1 MSKALSRIL
10 AVVLCFSF
18 CTLLSAVSFAQ
29 KAHSAA
35 GAQTGETRTGIWR
48 GRLVTYQVIDGR
60 NIYEGDII
68 LDNVQPAPAAGIGG
82 VKPESVGI
90 AYPQFMWPLNTMSGV
105 HEIPYTI
112 DPANMATQKANIM
125 TAIGIYNS
133 TFTGVI
139 QFVPYVSQPN
149 WVNIFLDANNMNG
162 ECEADEGD
170 DAGYPFN
177 VPPQQVTGS
186 GSCTIATILHE
197 FGHVTGVWHEQ
208 SRPDRNTYVTVN
220 YGNVIRGSQ
229 GNVDQVYDDIQPLTP
244 YDYASVMEYP
254 AFAFTRNGGPVIDSI
269 PPGMPLSNLTGYSA
283 ADIEGIKRLYGAP
296 PTQITVTSNP
306 PGLSVIV
313 DGSTI
318 TTPQTFTWALN
329 SMHTL
334 NVAPGVQTVMGD
346 TVDSDP
352 PQPTTFY
359 YTYGRWNDNTAA
371 SHTITVTPGNGD
383 VPFPSTSPQVS
394 TYSAN
399 FVQLVPFTYTASPSG
414 SGTVAATGVPLGPQS
429 YAGVSGVYFVA
440 RQQATL
446 TATAAAT
453 YQFYAYLNGPYY
465 LAGGIGANPKTFY
478 VPDSGLTV
486 DPFTEFTTYPIY
498 HVDVSPDPFS
508 SNLLLD
514 VDDADYFTPP
524 KNFSPDPNLD
534 GSAWAPSTTHTLD
547 FLVLTQYPF
556 SLNSRYAFDSWNA
569 GTSTSP
575 TQNTVTLPASPPAV
589 TNYTATLT
597 PQFLAGNNF
606 TFACGGTATI
616 SPSSPTDDGFY
627 NSGTPLTYTATPDS
641 TWTFAGWTYD
651 ITGTANPAHLTPT
664 DESLVYANFN
674 TTNSPLTL
682 TSLSPST
689 IASGG
694 LAFTITLTGTGFTS
708 GSIVGINFFSS
719 TYTPLTVTSVT
730 STQIKATVPMSAIAT
745 PGGFQI
751 YVENFPSGW
760 SGCANFGMQ
769 TFIVSNG
776 TPTPAIAPSPTTLT
790 FSSQAMGTTSPGQVV
805 TVNNTGTA
813 VATISTVTPSGDFAE
828 TNTCIGAVNAGE
840 SCTITVTFTPTA
852 TGTRTGSISIADNA
866 SGSPQKVTLTG
877 TGTGSVIVAPTP
889 TSLGFGSQ
897 RVGTTSASQQ
907 VTVNNTGTGNTTI
920 SISPSGD
927 FAIASSPANT
937 CVGTLNAGGS
947 CTFYVTFTP
956 TTTGTRTGSIT
967 ITDQAANTPQMV
979 SLTGTGTSAVVAP
992 TPTSLTFSSQQVGT
1006 TSAGQQVTVNNTGT
1020 ANSTIS
1026 VAPSGDFAIATS
1038 PANTCVGTLNAGG
1051 SCTFNVTFTPTAT
1064 GTRTGAITITDQAAN
1079 TPQMVSLTGTGT
1091 SGGTVVVTA
1100 TPTSETFASQ
1110 TVGTTSAGK
1119 TVTVKNTGT
1128 ASTPLTIAPATG
1140 DFAQTNNCPT
1150 TLGPSPAS
1158 CTITVTFTPT
1168 ATGTRTGSISI
1179 TDNASNSPQT
1189 VSLTG
1194 TGKAAT
1200 VVITVTPATL
1210 TFASQAVGTTSP
1222 SKTVTVK
1229 NTGTG
1234 STPLTIG
1241 AATGN
1246 FSQTNNC
1253 PTTLGPSPASC
1264 TITVT
1269 FSPLSAGSLT
1279 GAISITDNA
1288 SNSPQSVTLKG
1299 TGTSSSATLT
1309 FTPTSETF
1317 TSTAVGSTSAGKVI
1331 TLKNTGGGTA
1341 TLSSITASGDFARTT
1356 TCGGTLAGGGSCTIT
1371 ATFTPTVTGSVS
1383 GAITVVANTTKSPQ
1397 VASLTGTGIAPLTFS
1412 PVSLA
1417 FGSVAVGVTSAPKT
1431 VTMTNNQST
1440 TLNFSFATSANYSTA
1455 GGGTTCG
1462 TSLTAGAQCTLSVTF
1477 TPTAPASIDG
1487 ATTVTYTGA
1496 YSPVGV
1502 KFTGKGTGGTTAPL
1516 KFTPVSLSFAKQ
1528 ATGTTSAGKTVT
1540 VKNQSASSVTINSIA
1555 ASGNFAA
1562 AGSGGTPCGGAL
1574 AAGASCT
1581 ISATFAPSISGAI
1594 EGAVVISD
1602 NASSENQQVVN
1613 LTGTA
1618 VLPVTIA
1625 PTSLTFASTTV
1636 GTTSAAQTLTITN
1649 NLTTTLSSLSFTAS
1663 GDFSAT
1669 AGGGTPCG
1677 SSVAAGATCTLSVT
1691 FTPST
1696 TGSIKGAVTV
1706 TDSAGTS
1713 PQTLKLTGTGS

>member
-1 MSKALSRIL
+1 VSKAMSRTL
-10 AVVLCFSF
+10 AVVLCLSF
-18 CTLLSAVSFAQ
+18 CSLFSAASFAQ
-29 KAHSAA
+29 KARSAA
-35 GAQTGETRTGIWR
+35 ETKTGLWR

-68 LDNVQPAPAAGIGG
+68 LDNVQPVPAAGIGG

-90 AYPQFMWPLNTMSGV
+90 AYPQFMWPKVGGV
-105 HEIPYTI
+105 AQIPYTI
-112 DPANMATQKANIM
+112 DPGNGSAQVSNINA
-125 TAIGIYNS
+125 AISAYNS
-133 TFTGVI
+133 AFSGVI

-149 WVNIFLDANNMNG
+149 WVNIFLDPNDMTG
-162 ECEADEGD
+162 VCEADEGD

-208 SRPDRNTYVTVN
+208 SRPDRNAYVTVN

-229 GNVDQVYDDIQPLTP
+229 GNVDQVYDDIQTLTP

-318 TTPQTFTWALN
+318 TTPQTFSWALN

-334 NVAPGVQTVMGD
+334 NVSSSVQSVSGTIVGS
-346 TVDSDP
+346 SDP

-359 YTYGRWNDNTAA
+359 YTYGRWNDNTVA
-371 SHTITVTPGNGD
+371 SHTITVTPGDGD

-399 FVQLVPFTYTASPSG
+399 FIQLVPFTYTASPSG

-429 YAGVSGVYFVA
+429 YTGVSGVYFVA

-446 TATAAAT
+446 TATPAPT
-453 YQFYAYLNGPYY
+453 YQFYAFINGPYW
-465 LAGGIGANPKTFY
+465 LAGGLGANPKTFY
-478 VPDSGLTV
+478 VPDTGLTV

-508 SNLLLD
+508 SNLLLY
-514 VDDADYFTPP
+514 VDGASLTPP
-524 KNFSPDPNLD
+524 QNFSPDPNFFD
-534 GSAWAPSTTHTLD
+534 TSWTPGSTHTLD
-547 FLVLTQYPF
+547 FVISPQYPF
-556 SLNSRYAFDSWNA
+556 SFNSRYAFDSWNA

-575 TQNTVTLPASPPAV
+575 TENTVTLPATPPAV

-616 SPSSPTDDGFY
+616 SPSSPTEDGFY

-651 ITGTANPAHLTPT
+651 ITGTANPGHLTPT

-682 TSLSPST
+682 TGLSPST
-689 IASGG
+689 IASGSG
-694 LAFTITLTGTGFTS
+694 QFTLTLTGTGFTS

-730 STQIKATVPMSAIAT
+730 STQLKVTVPATAIAT

-769 TFIVSNG
+769 TFLVSNG
-776 TPTPAIAPSPTTLT
+776 TPTPAIAPSPASLT

-813 VATISTVTPSGDFAE
+813 VATITSVTPSGDFAE
-828 TNTCIGAVNAGE
+828 TNTCSTVNAGE

-889 TSLGFGSQ
+889 TNLGFGSQ

-920 SISPSGD
+920 SIAPSGD
-927 FAIASSPANT
+927 FAIATSPANT
-937 CVGTLNAGGS
+937 CVGMLNAGGS
-947 CTFYVTFTP
+947 CTFNVTFTP
-956 TTTGTRTGSIT
+956 TATGTRSGSIT

-979 SLTGTGTSAVVAP
+979 SLTGTGTSSVVAP
-992 TPTSLTFSSQQVGT
+992 TPTSLTFGSQQVGT
-1006 TSAGQQVTVNNTGT
+1006 TSASQQVTVNNTGT

-1026 VAPSGDFAIATS
+1026 IAPSGDFAIATS

-1064 GTRTGAITITDQAAN
+1064 GTRTGSITITDQASN
-1079 TPQMVSLTGTGT
+1079 TPQMVNLSGTGT
-1091 SGGTVVVTA
+1091 AAGTVTVTF
-1100 TPTSETFASQ
+1100 TPTSESFTA
-1110 TVGTTSAGK
+1110 TGVGSTSAAK
-1119 TVTVKNTGT
+1119 VVTVKNTGT
-1128 ASTPLTIAPATG
+1128 AST
-1140 DFAQTNNCPT
+1140 
-1150 TLGPSPAS
+1150 
-1158 CTITVTFTPT
+1158 
-1168 ATGTRTGSISI
+1168 SISI
-1179 TDNASNSPQT
+1179 S
-1189 VSLTG
+1189 
-1194 TGKAAT
+1194 
-1200 VVITVTPATL
+1200 
-1210 TFASQAVGTTSP
+1210 
-1222 SKTVTVK
+1222 
-1229 NTGTG
+1229 
-1234 STPLTIG
+1234 
-1241 AATGN
+1241 
-1246 FSQTNNC
+1246 
-1253 PTTLGPSPASC
+1253 
-1264 TITVT
+1264 
-1269 FSPLSAGSLT
+1269 
-1279 GAISITDNA
+1279 
-1288 SNSPQSVTLKG
+1288 
-1299 TGTSSSATLT
+1299 
-1309 FTPTSETF
+1309 
-1317 TSTAVGSTSAGKVI
+1317 
-1331 TLKNTGGGTA
+1331 
-1341 TLSSITASGDFARTT
+1341 ASGDFAETN
-1356 TCGGTLAGGGSCTIT
+1356 TCGGSLNAAGSCTIT
-1371 ATFTPTVTGSVS
+1371 ATFAPTTTGSIS
-1383 GAITVVANTTKSPQ
+1383 GAITVVDNSSKSPQ
-1397 VASLTGTGIAPLTFS
+1397 VVSLTGSGLAPLTFA

-1417 FGSVAVGVTSAPKT
+1417 FGNEAVGSTSASKTFT
-1431 VTMTNNQST
+1431 VTNNESS
-1440 TLNFSFATSANYSTA
+1440 TLNISFAASADYAVLGS
-1455 GGGTTCG
+1455 GTTCT
-1462 TSLTAGAQCTLSVTF
+1462 TSLGSKSKCTVAVTF
-1477 TPTAPASIDG
+1477 TPSAPASVDG
-1487 ATTVTYTGA
+1487 EITFTYSGA
-1496 YSPVGV
+1496 YSPVEV
-1502 KFTGKGTGGTTAPL
+1502 KLTGKGTGGTTAPL
-1516 KFTPVSLSFAKQ
+1516 KFTPASLTFAKQ
-1528 ATGTTSAGKTVT
+1528 AIGTTSAAKTVT
-1540 VKNQSASSVTINSIA
+1540 VKNSSASSVTLSSISA
-1555 ASGNFAA
+1555 AGNFSAV
-1562 AGSGGTPCGGAL
+1562 GSGGTPCGGAL
-1574 AAGASCT
+1574 AANASCT
-1581 ISATFAPSISGAI
+1581 ISVTFTPSSVAAVS
-1594 EGAVVISD
+1594 GAVVVSD
-1602 NASSENQQVVN
+1602 TGSDSPQLVN
-1613 LTGTA
+1613 LTGTGI
-1618 VLPVTIA
+1618 LPVTIA

-1636 GTTSAAQTLTITN
+1636 GSTSAAQTLTLTN
-1649 NLTTTLSSLSFTAS
+1649 NLNTTLTLMSFAGS
-1663 GDFSAT
+1663 GDFTVT

-1677 SSVAAGATCTLSVT
+1677 ASVAAGGTCTLSVT

-1696 TGSIKGAVTV
+1696 TGSIKGAVTIK
-1706 TDSAGTS
+1706 DGASTS
-1713 PQTLKLTGTGS
+1713 PQTVKLTGTGAS